1 VSTPG
6 QGGEGPR
13 YDPYGQQRGP
23 GGGAGPQQGG
33 YGSPPPYGQ
42 PSQYAYNPYTAAP
55 YPAGTG
61 GEPQRVKRPG
71 IMVLSLVLLALSALP
86 FLFFGVVLLAVPAG
100 SSALQILLDS
110 VAYPAGTP
118 ADQQVLILRIVGG
131 LSAGFAALYILFAAL
146 AFTGRNWA
154 RIAVT
159 VLTAG
164 FVLLL
169 VAGLVQAG
177 GGDVTSLGLVLVVVA
192 LSVVGTLVLYL
203 TGPRAYFARPRR

>member
-13 YDPYGQQRGP
+13 YDPYGQRGP
-23 GGGAGPQQGG
+23 GGGQGAQQGG

-61 GEPQRVKRPG
+61 GGEPQPVKRPG

-100 SSALQILLDS
+100 SAALQILLDS
-110 VAYPAGTP
+110 VAYPPGTP
-118 ADQQVLILRIVGG
+118 ADQQVLIIRIVGG
-131 LSAGFAALYILFAAL
+131 LSAGFAALYILFAAV

-159 VLTAG
+159 VLTVG
-164 FVLLL
+164 FLLLL

-203 TGPRAYFARPRR
+203 TGPRAYFAARRR